1 MKLQTI
7 FLFLIATIGFGFVPF
22 DADSNELTDGV
33 ITISTGTFYFGNVQT
48 GATNSV
54 EIQIFNG
61 STDDVS
67 IVQVFTENSVFSG
80 VAEEPTIFANS
91 NVTIG
96 VSFCP
101 TQNID
106 YSDFLMI
113 ETDLCEQTVA
123 VELLGSGVLNDSYYS
138 STQNLWGENLENA
151 LENIVSPHTNIG
163 YSNARIALFGD
174 LANQNGQVQCIY
186 TGQWVSVQQGGIPDW
201 DTMNTEHSWPQSLGA
216 DIEPMRADLHHLMPT
231 MSTANSVRGNLPFGN
246 VVNQDWSSGGSKRG
260 TDASG
265 TQVFEP
271 RDAHKGDAARL
282 LFYYAIRYGNMSN
295 FLTYQ
300 EETLREWF
308 WEDPVD
314 DWEIARNNG
323 IYGYQ
328 NNRNPFIDYPE
339 FLDRIL
345 SISGTQNFPNSP
357 EISVSPLS
365 IEFDEA
371 GQIFYLT
378 VANSGNASLTISG
391 NSDESAFDVNI
402 SETIV
407 AEESTLIP
415 ITFNPSGSDEYSGVL
430 TISSNDSDESQ
441 ISVTLS
447 GFGGS
452 AGLAGDC
459 NLDGVVNILDVVVL
473 VNVVLGGEEPE
484 NFSATNADFNND
496 GMLNVLDVVQIVNE
510 VLGQL

>member
-1 MKLQTI
+1 MKI
-7 FLFLIATIGFGFVPF
+7 RATILLFIASLSFGFIPF
-22 DADSNELTDGV
+22 DANSNELTDGV
-33 ITISTGTFYFGNVQT
+33 ITISVSTFCFGNVQT
-48 GATNSV
+48 GTTNSV

-61 STDDVS
+61 STDGVS
-67 IVQVFTENSVFSG
+67 IEQIFIENSVFSG
-80 VAEEPTIFANS
+80 IAGEPIIFANS
-91 NVTIG
+91 SAMIEI
-96 VSFCP
+96 SFCP
-101 TQNID
+101 TQNVD

-151 LENIVSPHTNIG
+151 LENIISLHTNIG
-163 YSNARIALFGD
+163 YSNARIALFGN
-174 LANQNGQVQCIY
+174 LANQNGQVQCVY

-216 DIEPMRADLHHLMPT
+216 DTEPMKADLHHLMPT
-231 MSTANSVRGNLPFGN
+231 MSVANSVRGNLPFGN

-260 TDASG
+260 TDANG

-282 LFYYAIRYGNMSN
+282 LFYYAIRYGNMSG

-308 WEDPVD
+308 WEDPVS
-314 DWEIARNNG
+314 DWEIARNDG

-339 FLDRIL
+339 FLGRIL
-345 SISGTQNFPNSP
+345 SISGTQNFTNLP
-357 EISVSPLS
+357 EISVSPFA
-365 IEFDEA
+365 INFDES
-371 GQIFYLT
+371 GQTFYL
-378 VANSGNASLTISG
+378 AIGNSGNATLTISG
-391 NSDESAFDVNI
+391 NVNHSAFDCDVSGSI
-402 SETIV
+402 TAGEFS
-407 AEESTLIP
+407 LIP
-415 ITFNPSGSDEYSGVL
+415 ITFSPDSDEEISGVL

-441 ISVTLS
+441 ISVALS
-447 GFGGS
+447 GLGGS
-452 AGLAGDC
+452 AGLPGDC

-473 VNVVLGGEEPE
+473 VNVVLDGEEPE

-510 VLGQL
+510 VLGN